1 MQLFRSKI
9 SSKGQIVIPAELR
22 RKLKL
27 KQGAQVVITEEQ
39 GQLRVSP
46 ENWDEI
52 LALRG
57 ICKGMGLWEELR
69 KFKREEREREDRER

>member
-1 MQLFRSKI
+1 MQTYRAKL

-22 RKLKL
+22 RKLKW
-27 KQGAQVVITEEQ
+27 KQGAQVVITEEE

-46 ENWDEI
+46 ESWARV

-57 ICKGMGLWEELR
+57 SCKGMGLMEELR
-69 KFKREEREREDRER
+69 KFKQEERAREDRER